1 MRGKSFTK
9 KRKLVPDEK
18 YDSLLIA
25 EFINKVM
32 LDGKKSTATRIVY
45 KCLSEVET
53 KTKKKALESF
63 DIALKNGAPL
73 LEVRSKRIGG
83 ATYQVPVEVSSNRK
97 VDLVLRWLIESARSK
112 QGQSMEKYLAD
123 EILAMYKGEG
133 TVIKKRNDVHKMA
146 EANKA
151 FAHFARL

>member
-1 MRGKSFTK
+1 MRGKSFAK
-9 KRKLVPDEK
+9 KRKLVPDKK
-18 YDSLLIA
+18 YSSELIS

-32 LDGKKSTATRIVY
+32 LDGRKETATRIVY
-45 KCLSEVET
+45 DCLAEVED
-53 KTKKKALESF
+53 KTKKKALDAFE
-63 DIALKNGAPL
+63 IALKNGAPL

-83 ATYQVPVEVSSNRK
+83 ATYQVPVEVTQGRK
-97 VDLVLRWLIESARSK
+97 VDLVFRWLIESARSK
-112 QGQSMEKYLAD
+112 QGQSMQKYLAE

-133 TVIKKRNDVHKMA
+133 AVIKKRNDVHKMA